1 MKKDV
6 MEFGNRFKDLD
17 PVKSIKE
24 KITAFIIDEIIIQ
37 ITYKHFW
44 LWVFLESTFPKE
56 KYACCRKIP

>member
-24 KITAFIIDEIIIQ
+24 KNNGF
-37 ITYKHFW
+37 HN
-44 LWVFLESTFPKE
+44 
-56 KYACCRKIP
+56 R